1 MTAPG
6 LGGGD
11 RRSTTADGQLTVAPD
26 YLREVAAKFV
36 EHAGVVGGLDP
47 GAGVARLGACLPGS
61 ATASRCPR
69 VTGLINQALGALA
82 TRSEILADLARGTA
96 EDYDVTEASFV
107 VGLGGFGG
115 GQ

>member
-36 EHAGVVGGLDP
+36 EHAGVVSGLDP
-47 GAGVARLGACLPGS
+47 GAGVASLGACLPGS

-69 VTGLINQALGALA
+69 VRGLINQALGALA
-82 TRSEILADLARGTA
+82 TRSEVLADLARGTA
-96 EDYDVTEASFV
+96 EDCV
-107 VGLGGFGG
+107 VGVLRGIRGLYVFSG
-115 GQ
+115 